1 MKTVICNSAQSFLDM
16 AENDFLKGM
25 DVHCVFPTTDTVKKM
40 IMHCQKRHNI
50 GHVSFAETTMEVV
63 SAL

>member
-1 MKTVICNSAQSFLDM
+1 MRTIVCNSAQSFLDM

-25 DVHCVFPTTDTVKKM
+25 NVHCVFPVSESLKKM

-50 GHVSFAETTMEVV
+50 KNVSFSKLSAEFAEV
-63 SAL
+63 